1 MLKRLIDICLAAI
14 ALIVLLPLLA
24 VVALMV
30 RIDSP
35 GPALFRQERI
45 GQGRKQFTVFKFR
58 TMRHNVDDRLH
69 REAIERAA
77 NGVRTEMSNGKRVF
91 KSNEDP
97 RITSIGKFLRASCLD
112 ELPQLFNVLR
122 GEMSIVGPRP
132 ALGWELAYYKDWHL
146 RRFDVKPGL
155 TGPWQVHRAEA
166 ENLDDMLRMDVEYS
180 DSPSVWQDLR
190 LIALTVPAIVRER
203 GGF

>member
-1 MLKRLIDICLAAI
+1 MLKRLIDVCLSTV

-24 VVALMV
+24 IIALLV

-45 GQGRKQFTVFKFR
+45 GKGRKQFTVFKFR
-58 TMRHNVDDRLH
+58 TMHHNVDDRLH
-69 REAIERAA
+69 REAFERVA
-77 NGVRTEMSNGKRVF
+77 NGVRTKMSNGKQVF

-97 RITSIGKFLRASCLD
+97 RITRLGKFLRTSCVD
-112 ELPQLFNVLR
+112 ELPQLFNILR

-132 ALGWELAYYKDWHL
+132 ALEWELTYYQDWHL

-180 DSPSVWQDLR
+180 DSPSVWQDIR

>member
-1 MLKRLIDICLAAI
+1 MLKRLIDIVLSAV
-14 ALIVLLPLLA
+14 ALIVLLPLLG
-24 VVALMV
+24 VVALLV

-45 GQGRKQFTVFKFR
+45 GKGRTQFTVLKFR
-58 TMRHNVDDRLH
+58 TMHHNVDDRLH

-77 NGVRTEMSNGKRVF
+77 NGVRTEMSNGKQVF

-97 RITSIGKFLRASCLD
+97 RITSIGKFLRTSCLD
-112 ELPQLFNVLR
+112 ELPQLFNILR

-132 ALGWELAYYKDWHL
+132 AIEWELAYYKDWHL
-146 RRFDVKPGL
+146 RRFHVKPGL

-166 ENLDDMLRMDVEYS
+166 NNLDDMLRMDVEYC
-180 DSPSVWQDLR
+180 DSPSVWQDIR
-190 LIALTVPAIVRER
+190 LIVLTMPAIVRER

>member
-1 MLKRLIDICLAAI
+1 MLKRLIDVGLAVI
-14 ALIVLLPLLA
+14 ALSVLLPLLA
-24 VVALMV
+24 IVALLV

-45 GQGRKQFTVFKFR
+45 GKGRKQFTVLKFR
-58 TMRHNVDDRLH
+58 TMHHNVDDRLH

-77 NGVRTEMSNGKRVF
+77 NGLRTEMSNGKRVF

-97 RITSIGKFLRASCLD
+97 RITSIGKFLRTSCLD

-132 ALGWELAYYKDWHL
+132 ALEWELAYYKDWHL

-180 DSPSVWQDLR
+180 NSSSVWQDIR
-190 LIALTVPAIVRER
+190 LIAMTVPAIVRER